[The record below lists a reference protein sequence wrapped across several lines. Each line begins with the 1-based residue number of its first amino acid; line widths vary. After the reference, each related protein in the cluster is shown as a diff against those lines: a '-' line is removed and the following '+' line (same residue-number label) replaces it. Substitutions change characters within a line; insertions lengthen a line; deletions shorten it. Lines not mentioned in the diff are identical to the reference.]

1 MIERLKVLN
10 HALVLACQ
18 EANLTNTTI
27 AVVKLTHHH
36 YGEYYKGISLKEAK
50 GHAILK
56 KFKPG
61 DSMEKVKDGQGTKN
75 KARGKRKP
83 S

>member
-1 MIERLKVLN
+1 MIERLKVLR

-18 EANLTNTTI
+18 EANVTNTTL

-36 YGEYYKGISLKEAK
+36 YGEYYKGIDYDKAK
-50 GHAILK
+50 AEKYKILR

-61 DSMEKVKDGQGTKN
+61 DSMAV
-75 KARGKRKP
+75 
-83 S
+83 